1 MSMIRILGIDPG
13 SRFTGFGVIES
24 DGKKSSYITSGV
36 VRVTGETLAERLKVI
51 YECVNELVDTHQPDE
66 MSIEKVFLHRNADS
80 ALKLGQAR
88 GAAICAVI
96 TSEIPVHEYTPAEI
110 KQSVVGKGNAG
121 KEQVQHMVRVLL
133 NLQGNPQE
141 DAADALAAALCH
153 GNTRQTL
160 NFMANSIQAQNEKNT
175 TSKLQN
181 IATSNTIRITR
192 IGPIPQADIA
202 VISLSLYIRPKA
214 IKTAI

>member
-24 DGKKSSYITSGV
+24 DGKKSSYITSGFI
-36 VRVTGETLAERLKVI
+36 RVTGETWAERLGVI
-51 YECVNELVDTHQPDE
+51 FKGVTELVETHQPDE
-66 MSIEKVFLHRNADS
+66 MSIEKVFMHRNADS

-96 TSEIPVHEYTPAEI
+96 TNDVPVHEYTPAEI
-110 KQSVVGKGNAG
+110 KQSVVGKGNAA

-133 NLQGNPQE
+133 SLPGNPQE

-153 GNTRQTL
+153 GNTS
-160 NFMANSIQAQNEKNT
+160 F
-175 TSKLQN
+175 
-181 IATSNTIRITR
+181 IRNHMN
-192 IGPIPQADIA
+192 A
-202 VISLSLYIRPKA
+202 SLKEHLK
-214 IKTAI
+214 K